1 MSVDHESQ
9 SLGIWGERRAYEFL
23 EQKGMILIER
33 NFRVR
38 EGEIDLVMED
48 AGNLVFV
55 EVKTRSSL
63 QFGAPE
69 DSIHKR
75 KLDRLFKAAH
85 AYLEGLENSEQDW
98 RIDIVAIECTSD
110 RIVKRLD
117 HYPNIALM
125 EK

>member
-9 SLGIWGERRAYEFL
+9 SLGIWGERRACEYL

-38 EGEIDLVMED
+38 EGEIDLVMKD
-48 AGNLVFV
+48 ANNLVFV

-110 RIVKRLD
+110 RMLKRLD
-117 HYPNIALM
+117 HYPNIALT
-125 EK
+125 EE

>member
-1 MSVDHESQ
+1 MNVDYESQ
-9 SLGIWGERRAYEFL
+9 SLGIWGERRACQFL

-33 NFRVR
+33 NFRIR

-48 AGNLVFV
+48 AGILVFV

-63 QFGAPE
+63 QFGTPE

-98 RIDIVAIECTSD
+98 RIDIVAIECTLD
-110 RIVKRLD
+110 RKLKRLD

-125 EK
+125 EE